1 MSEYFE
7 AALRWEEKKIDF
19 KDCSAEDMSVT
30 VNFMY
35 GFSISG
41 DFKENGGGKYPKIC
55 PAPKMTPKK
64 AHPQKRSPP
73 NKMAQPRVCH

>member
-41 DFKENGGGKYPKIC
+41 DFKENGELLHLAELFVMEDLKEVIV
-55 PAPKMTPKK
+55 
-64 AHPQKRSPP
+64 KRLA
-73 NKMAQPRVCH
+73 NEFTKDN